1 MRPTSLRRTGI
12 AAVAGGLLVVSGIP
26 PLTFGG
32 AASSPLKVVGHK
44 QIGNLVEVTLLNPG
58 TLTITGKV
66 VVEVSTDGG
75 PDQVVYPFTVWGGQK
90 ISVVCLSPVPPDQT
104 GPVRIIVDDG
114 API

>member
-32 AASSPLKVVGHK
+32 VASSPLKVVGHK

-66 VVEVSTDGG
+66 VVDVSTDGG
-75 PDQVVYPFTVWGGQK
+75 PAPVVIPFTVWGGQK
-90 ISVVCLSPVPPDQT
+90 ISVVFLAPVPPDQT
-104 GPVRIIVDDG
+104 GPARIIVDDG